1 MMTKIKLIIA
11 LLIFSMTCS
20 AQADFIKEFS
30 KRDNMTSVV
39 ISKKMFQL
47 VSSVPDLEIN
57 LEGMTDKIEGLYV
70 LTTGDATNMKD
81 LKAEMSKT
89 VDSGYELLMTVKD
102 DGDDIN
108 MYIKQE
114 GELIKEFLML
124 IEEQSDCTLISID
137 GSFTMDEIVKMS
149 QSFDE

>member
-1 MMTKIKLIIA
+1 MTKIKLIIA